1 MNRCGFLKKT
11 TQMKKYFLIIMLF
24 LIIGSFGVLAQEPQ
38 QLQNEFEDYDQEQL
52 WIKHKQGDKNV
63 LKYEV
68 IDGDSIPV
76 VNLKPIAVIERRF
89 KDAADRYAF
98 MRLKRNI
105 IKVMP
110 YARKAVKLMNQ
121 IEEATNDMSRRRQ
134 KKKYIRALEDELK
147 VEFEDQLK
155 NLTVSQG
162 KVLLKLVER
171 ESDRTT
177 HDLIKNYKSGV
188 SAFFWQQLGK
198 RYGYDLKE
206 GYAPDNHPDMELIIS
221 NLEATGQI

>member
-1 MNRCGFLKKT
+1 
-11 TQMKKYFLIIMLF
+11 MLF
-24 LIIGSFGVLAQEPQ
+24 SIFRTFSVLAQEPQ
-38 QLQNEFEDYDQEQL
+38 QLENEFEDYDQEEL

-63 LKYEV
+63 LRYEV

-110 YARKAVKLMNQ
+110 YARKAVNLMNQ
-121 IEEATNDMSRRRQ
+121 IEDATNDMSRKRQ

-177 HDLIKNYKSGV
+177 HDLIRSHKSGV

-206 GYAPDNHPDMELIIS
+206 GYAPENYSDMEMIIS